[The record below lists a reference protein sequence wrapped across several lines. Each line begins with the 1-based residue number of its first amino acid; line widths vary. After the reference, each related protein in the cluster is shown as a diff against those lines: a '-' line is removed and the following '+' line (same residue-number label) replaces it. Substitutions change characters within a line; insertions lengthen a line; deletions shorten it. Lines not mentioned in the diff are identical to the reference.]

1 MNLIAETLD
10 LFTDP
15 ELRDGLQ
22 IGVSVYARP
31 QCSSREFGSRAT
43 PVVSTGSPSGV
54 PVATAL
60 DDPSGSFSDFVAF
73 WYVGGWLCCWLD
85 CPEDCD

>member
-22 IGVSVYARP
+22 SGMSVYARP
-31 QCSSREFGSRAT
+31 QCSSREFGSRAMV
-43 PVVSTGSPSGV
+43 PVVSTGSSSR
-54 PVATAL
+54 VATAL
-60 DDPSGSFSDFVAF
+60 DDPTGSFSDFVAF
-73 WYVGGWLCCWLD
+73 WYVGSWLCGWLV
-85 CPEDCD
+85 CPEGCD